1 MRELYS
7 DDAAFSEQ
15 VAKLDSTFRLIGS
28 ISLGLIF
35 NLTISVG
42 AIIGYA
48 TDKSAEPYFFRD
60 RPAFDPF
67 PLIFLFV
74 AAIVVYWVWK
84 PWPQPAATAP
94 GAPLLAGD
102 SNVQRPGYNT
112 YGGAYVHVGDE
123 VRVGFGVVISRIWV
137 Y

>member
-1 MRELYS
+1 MRELYI

-28 ISLGLIF
+28 ISLGLVF
-35 NLTISVG
+35 NLTISVS
-42 AIIGYA
+42 AIISYA

-67 PLIFLFV
+67 PCIFLFV

-84 PWPQPAATAP
+84 PWPAPPAAAP
-94 GAPLLAGD
+94 GAPLLVGD
-102 SNVQRPGYNT
+102 SNVQRPAYNT
-112 YGGAYVHVGDE
+112 YGSAYVHVSNDA
-123 VRVGFGVVISRIWV
+123 SA
-137 Y
+137 

>member
-1 MRELYS
+1 MRELYV

-35 NLTISVG
+35 NLTISVS
-42 AIIGYA
+42 AIVGYA

-67 PLIFLFV
+67 PCIFLFV
-74 AAIVVYWVWK
+74 AAIVIYWVWK
-84 PWPQPAATAP
+84 PWPTSAATAP
-94 GAPLLAGD
+94 GAPLLGGN

-112 YGGAYVHVGDE
+112 HGGAYVHVGDE
-123 VRVGFGVVISRIWV
+123 VRV
-137 Y
+137 